1 MGMCNVIEKVM
12 AESVTIYHMNTIW

>member
-12 AESVTIYHMNTIW
+12 AESVTIYHIHTIW

>member
-12 AESVTIYHMNTIW
+12 AESVTIYHINTIW